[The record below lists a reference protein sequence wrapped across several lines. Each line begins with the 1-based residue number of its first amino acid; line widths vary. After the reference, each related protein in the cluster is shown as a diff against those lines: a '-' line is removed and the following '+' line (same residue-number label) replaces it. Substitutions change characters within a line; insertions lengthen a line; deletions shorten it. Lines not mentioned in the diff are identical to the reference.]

1 MNEEWKGLSLAE
13 LIDLL
18 EPVREPAPISMSPQT
33 IGWVW
38 LGLFVLVVAALL
50 FWRVAQHRRRNAYRR
65 AALAELSQSAPD
77 ASALALLVRRTAL
90 AAYPRSSVAS
100 LFGETWLAFLDKA
113 YGGNGFSNGP
123 GKVLATAPYQG
134 ETADEPLKQ
143 LVKVW
148 IEKHRKELPDA

>member
-18 EPVREPAPISMSPQT
+18 EPVREPAPISMAPQT

-38 LGLFVLVVAALL
+38 LGLFVVVIAALL
-50 FWRVAQHRRRNAYRR
+50 FWRFAQHRRRNAYRR
-65 AALAELSQSAPD
+65 AALAELAQLAPD
-77 ASALALLVRRTAL
+77 ASALAQLVRRTAL

-123 GKVLATAPYQG
+123 GKVLAAAPYQG
-134 ETADEPLKQ
+134 ETADEPLRQ

>member
-1 MNEEWKGLSLAE
+1 MNEEWKGLSLPE

-65 AALAELSQSAPD
+65 AALAELAQSAPD

>member
-18 EPVREPAPISMSPQT
+18 EPVREPAPISMAPQT

-38 LGLFVLVVAALL
+38 LGILVLVIAALL
-50 FWRVAQHRRRNAYRR
+50 IWRFVQHRRRNAYRR
-65 AALAELSQSAPD
+65 AALAELAKSATD

-100 LFGETWLAFLDKA
+100 LFGETWLTFLDRA
-113 YGGNGFSNGP
+113 YGGNGFSSGP
-123 GKVLATAPYQG
+123 GKVLATAPYQA
-134 ETADEPLKQ
+134 ETADEPLRQ

-148 IEKHRKELPDA
+148 IENHRRELPDA